1 MGNNIKYLKSSAVDL
16 AKLITALGD
25 KASWSPLDKGRTA
38 LNQVAECALMTG
50 ACVGII
56 ANKAVPNFD
65 WEAFGKA
72 QAELETDTSALLAAL
87 ADNTEALAAAIEGLS
102 AEDAAF
108 EVTMPWG
115 ETYTLAGLADVN
127 YWNNTY
133 HQGQINLIQQMV
145 NDWHLPE
152 LEKKLLA

>member
-1 MGNNIKYLKSSAVDL
+1 MASGLAALRSSAEAL
-16 AKLITALGD
+16 TTLIGELGD

-38 LNQVAECALMTG
+38 LDQVAECALMTG

-56 ANKAVPNFD
+56 QNKAVPSFD
-65 WEAFGKA
+65 WEEFGKA
-72 QAELETDTSALLAAL
+72 QAALAADPEALLAAL
-87 ADNTEALAAAIEGLS
+87 KTNTDNLIATIEGLS

-115 ETYTLAGLADVN
+115 ATYTLAGLGDVA

-133 HQGQINLIQQMV
+133 HQGQINYIQT
-145 NDWHLPE
+145 
-152 LEKKLLA
+152 LL